1 MKQKKPMIRHI
12 IWDVL
17 MKSLTLISPTLN
29 TKIQYYKCFHR
40 RLDLRNPQT
49 SNEKVL
55 WLKLNTYYKNP
66 LVTQCADKYEVRKYV
81 EAKGLKDILN
91 PIIGVYDK
99 PEEIDWSKLPQ
110 KFVLKSNYF
119 CSYNIIC
126 TDKDM
131 LDKDA
136 AIKEMHKWFKSTGH
150 LFASEMQYA
159 DIKRR
164 IICEQYIETEDGDAP
179 ADYKIYCCN
188 GKPTYIMVCIG
199 RTKSQKPKFYYFN
212 VNGELQR
219 EMTIDGL
226 NAPTDFHYEKTI
238 GWDNML
244 HAAEILSA
252 PFPFVR
258 ADFYVEKGQ
267 VIFGELTFTPA
278 MGLDTTKQVTTDNII
293 GSLIQ
298 LPKK

>member
-1 MKQKKPMIRHI
+1 MIRHI

-159 DIKRR
+159 GIKRR

-199 RTKSQKPKFYYFN
+199 RTKSQKPKFYYFD

-226 NAPTDFHYEKTI
+226 NAPTDFHYDKPI

-278 MGLDTTKQVTTDNII
+278 MGLDTAKQVIADNII

>member
-1 MKQKKPMIRHI
+1 MKQKKPMLLHI
-12 IWDVL
+12 IWDAL

-29 TKIQYYKCFHR
+29 TKIQYYKYFHKQ
-40 RLDLRNPQT
+40 LDLNNPQT

-81 EAKGLKDILN
+81 ESKGLKDILN
-91 PIIGVYDK
+91 PLIGVYDK

-119 CSYNIIC
+119 YSYNIIC
-126 TDKDM
+126 TDKDR

-159 DIKRR
+159 GIKRR
-164 IICEQYIETEDGDAP
+164 ILCEQYIETADGNAP

-199 RTKSQKPKFYYFN
+199 RAKNQKPEFYYFDIK
-212 VNGELQR
+212 GELQR
-219 EMTIDGL
+219 EMTQDGL
-226 NAPTDFHYEKTI
+226 NAPADFHYDKPT
-238 GWDNML
+238 GWDKML

-258 ADFYVEKGQ
+258 ADFYLERGQ

-278 MGLDTTKQVTTDNII
+278 MGLDAAKLIKTDRII

-298 LPKK
+298 LPPK